1 MKNAPEGINNR
12 LDDRRMHTDQEN
24 RIMEI
29 TQSKQQKEKQTLFL
43 KLFFSINLFILI
55 GG

>member
-1 MKNAPEGINNR
+1 MR
-12 LDDRRMHTDQEN
+12 TDREN

-29 TQSKQQKEKQTLFL
+29 TQSKQQKEKQNLFL
-43 KLFFSINLFILI
+43 NYFFNINVFILI

>member
-29 TQSKQQKEKQTLFL
+29 TQSKQAKRKT
-43 KLFFSINLFILI
+43 NFIFKI
-55 GG
+55 IF